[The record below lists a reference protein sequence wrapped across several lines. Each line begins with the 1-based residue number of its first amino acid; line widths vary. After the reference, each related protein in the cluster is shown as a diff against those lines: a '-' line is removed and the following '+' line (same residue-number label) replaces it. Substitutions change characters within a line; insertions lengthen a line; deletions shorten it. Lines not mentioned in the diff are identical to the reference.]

1 MLMAGLDHQF
11 AHPLIETAKRRGW
24 LASLC
29 NSFAELQNRASLI
42 PPGGLLLL
50 DTSILADRSGIERLT
65 QLGDL
70 PAPPRIYLTASEM
83 DVNALAVREICM
95 AARVSVQDI
104 LVLPLSPETADAI
117 LGT

>member
-1 MLMAGLDHQF
+1 MAGLDHQF
-11 AHPLIETAKRRGW
+11 AHPLVDTAKRRGW

-29 NSFAELQNRASLI
+29 NSFAELQNRVSLI

-70 PAPPRIYLTASEM
+70 PAPPRIYLTTSQM
-83 DVNALAVREICM
+83 DVTALAVREICI
-95 AARVSVQDI
+95 AARITVQDI
-104 LVLPLSPETADAI
+104 LVLPLSPDTVDAM